1 MCLNVTVTVC
11 KCANVQ
17 GLIGGLVAMG
27 GLGGGF
33 IYQGVLYNVTEAVE
47 ADDDSCNQHE
57 LVVGP
62 SKQKTENR
70 NRKRAHIIQHAY
82 SYFWTISFSRAQ
94 LGTL

>member
-1 MCLNVTVTVC
+1 M
-11 KCANVQ
+11 
-17 GLIGGLVAMG
+17 IGGLVAMG

-62 SKQKTENR
+62 LTQKTE
-70 NRKRAHIIQHAY
+70 K
-82 SYFWTISFSRAQ
+82 
-94 LGTL
+94 